1 MGNATTETQSAFAK
15 RKGVSAKTVSIWK
28 QAGHLSMT
36 PDGLVKVEE
45 SEWLLAERPATRR
58 GGKTKGSAPSA
69 PATKPMSSDEGGA
82 AAEAAERFIK
92 QTGGLHSHAEAA
104 RIKENF
110 LAALRQLEYDR
121 ESGKVV
127 EIAVVGA
134 AVVTEYAKVR
144 NKVLGIGSR
153 VAHRLAAMRSPEEI
167 KALIDAEVSIILEEL
182 TLDGHGSAV
191 AADLAESIR
200 DRLSPAH

>member
-1 MGNATTETQSAFAK
+1 MGNATTETQAAFAK
-15 RKGVSAKTVSIWK
+15 RKGVSPKTVSIWK

-58 GGKTKGSAPSA
+58 GGKAKGSTPSA
-69 PATKPMSSDEGGA
+69 PATKPTPSDDGGSVE
-82 AAEAAERFIK
+82 EAAERFIQ

-127 EIAVVGA
+127 EIATVAA

-144 NKVLGIGSR
+144 NKVLGLGSR
-153 VAHRLAAMRSPEEI
+153 LAHRLAAMKLPEEI
-167 KALIDAEVSIILEEL
+167 KALVDAEVSTILEEL
-182 TLDGHGSAV
+182 TLDGHGSVA
-191 AADLAESIR
+191 AADLAETIR
-200 DRLSPAH
+200 DRLNPPH